1 MAKREYASAEYYER
15 KLARVMDRF
24 GVESYDYNFDRHG
37 CWIQFRFE
45 GELYRFEHSVEKA
58 RMQAQYDRVI
68 DVAVRAAL
76 EREGGAA

>member
-1 MAKREYASAEYYER
+1 MCER
-15 KLARVMDRF
+15 IEIMPD
-24 GVESYDYNFDRHG
+24 
-37 CWIQFRFE
+37 
-45 GELYRFEHSVEKA
+45 EKA